1 MKYLTLVRS
10 SKINK
15 EKNFWYLKNEIFRKK
30 ANIFLL
36 KMANFYFF
44 CIFFLIL
51 GFLFYNKSLKI
62 TKIGFLPQLLVLPL
76 QLRAPSEEE
85 ETASDTIGV
94 ETTDEQSTDNRP
106 ASKETDTNDSS
117 SPSRDDLVPRKRRP
131 QLSGQMS
138 QQRVST
144 QELLRIR
151 MSW

>member
-85 ETASDTIGV
+85 ETASDAIGV
-94 ETTDEQSTDNRP
+94 EKTEQ
-106 ASKETDTNDSS
+106 
-117 SPSRDDLVPRKRRP
+117 
-131 QLSGQMS
+131 
-138 QQRVST
+138 
-144 QELLRIR
+144 
-151 MSW
+151 